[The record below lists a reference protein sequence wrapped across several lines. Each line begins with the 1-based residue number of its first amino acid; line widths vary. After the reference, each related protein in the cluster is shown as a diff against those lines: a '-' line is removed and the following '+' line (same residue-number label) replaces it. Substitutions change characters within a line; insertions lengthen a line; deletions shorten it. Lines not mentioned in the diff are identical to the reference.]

1 MTSNLAL
8 ALQLNHEENL
18 QQQSTKPDS
27 KSLDSQTT
35 HSLTDSQIFDTISAG
50 KHSLIS
56 DKTSKCNL
64 FLGES
69 PVPCRGGR
77 DSPLPC
83 TGPDSPCTSHRE
95 GAGSGG
101 TVPSSPQVG
110 AQSPRGAVLSR
121 TPVKKDSASSLR
133 ADNISNFSYS
143 VWERG
148 SIGTNELAS
157 LSDVSSLCNLICME
171 TGRSGVMSRSH
182 SPNSRQPSTNSPT
195 PSARSRNR
203 STHSPSSTR
212 SRNRSSPYS
221 SRSRNRSAH
230 SPYSSRFRNRSG
242 HSPCAVEQGEP
253 EVKSTEEDK
262 EKKDSRSVS
271 LRVFALLL
279 DNVNVQRKYLHM
291 KSNSLPDLR

>member
-18 QQQSTKPDS
+18 QQQSKPDS

-50 KHSLIS
+50 KQSLIS

-69 PVPCRGGR
+69 PLPSRGER

-83 TGPDSPCTSHRE
+83 RRSDSPCNSHR
-95 GAGSGG
+95 GG

-110 AQSPRGAVLSR
+110 GEEGGSPRGTVLSR
-121 TPVKKDSASSLR
+121 APKKKNSASSLK
-133 ADNISNFSYS
+133 ADNISNLSYS

-182 SPNSRQPSTNSPT
+182 SPNSRQPSTHSPT

-203 STHSPSSTR
+203 SAHSPSSTR
-212 SRNRSSPYS
+212 SRNRSANSPKS
-221 SRSRNRSAH
+221 ARSRNQSANSPRSAR
-230 SPYSSRFRNRSG
+230 SRNRSG
-242 HSPCAVEQGEP
+242 HSPFAREPDSQGVE
-253 EVKSTEEDK
+253 KS
-262 EKKDSRSVS
+262 KKDSRSVS